1 MSMHAYL
8 LALEIEPVEVNRV
21 YVALPLH
28 CTVVHW
34 FRSEKPP
41 AEIIRAINSI
51 VADTS
56 PVELISGK
64 ADQFGE
70 NKDVPVNLIENDE
83 TILVLHKTLHM
94 ALQRIGVVDVV
105 PKWTQDGFIPHV
117 TRQRSGRFEE
127 GRRFT
132 ARKLY
137 LTEALIPE
145 ELQQKKIISKL
156 FLKGEL

>member
-1 MSMHAYL
+1 MHAYL
-8 LALEIEPVEVNRV
+8 LALEIEPVEVNKV

-41 AEIIRAINSI
+41 AEIIRAIN
-51 VADTS
+51 VVVTETP

-64 ADQFGE
+64 PDLFGKD
-70 NKDVPVNLIENDE
+70 KDVPVNQIENDNS
-83 TILVLHKTLHM
+83 VRAFHKKLHT
-94 ALQRIGVVDVV
+94 ALQRIGVADAV
-105 PKWTQDGFIPHV
+105 PKWTQDGFRPHV

-127 GRRFT
+127 GRSHT

-137 LTEALIPE
+137 LTEALLPD
-145 ELQQKKIISKL
+145 ELQQKKIIAKL
-156 FLKGEL
+156 FLKGNV